1 MIIKSVSAI
10 VILVCLVFIT
20 ACKPKMPSTYE
31 IHYSE
36 GLKDS
41 VVFVN
46 YNLTADSSC
55 NFYMNYQSFFDVF
68 KNNDFEPIYSY
79 YKKHPELK
87 NNLGQYKGYKPRGFY
102 SNHESD
108 TMEYYSAPHSAET
121 SEEKQYLKP
130 TTGYKPRR

>member
-41 VVFVN
+41 VVFFKN
-46 YNLTADSSC
+46 KIKADS
-55 NFYMNYQSFFDVF
+55 
-68 KNNDFEPIYSY
+68 
-79 YKKHPELK
+79 
-87 NNLGQYKGYKPRGFY
+87 
-102 SNHESD
+102 
-108 TMEYYSAPHSAET
+108 
-121 SEEKQYLKP
+121 
-130 TTGYKPRR
+130 